1 MTAYPYLDTLLNR
14 QNREC
19 PRCSLYVSVSEQWI
33 GYAALFH
40 ARCAERMERE
50 PHTQDHPGT

>member
-1 MTAYPYLDTLLNR
+1 MNEFPYLDNLLNR
-14 QNREC
+14 QDRVC

-40 ARCAERMERE
+40 ARCAERME
-50 PHTQDHPGT
+50 TDGG